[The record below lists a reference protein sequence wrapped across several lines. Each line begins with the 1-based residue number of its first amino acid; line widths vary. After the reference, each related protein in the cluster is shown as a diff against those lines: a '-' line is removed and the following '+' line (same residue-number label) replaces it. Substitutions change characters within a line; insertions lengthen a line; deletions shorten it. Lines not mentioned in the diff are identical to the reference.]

1 MDRKNIWNSATIEA
15 FTDKTITTFEDFE
28 AHLATCRSKGYT
40 EGNNELEVGLRS
52 IALPIFNRK
61 GETIAAMNIST
72 NMMKS
77 SEKQIAE
84 TLLPVLLE
92 GVKKL
97 NQRLDISASNRFSSD
112 LKSHTSNAKLKRIQQ
127 LTAGFSC

>member
-1 MDRKNIWNSATIEA
+1 MPQNELLRRVGSR
-15 FTDKTITTFEDFE
+15 
-28 AHLATCRSKGYT
+28 LATCRSKGYT

-52 IALPIFNRK
+52 IAVPIFNRK

-72 NMMKS
+72 NMMRS

-84 TLLPVLLE
+84 TLLPVLLK

-97 NQRLDISASNRFSSD
+97 NQQTGYQLAIDFLVV
-112 LKSHTSNAKLKRIQQ
+112 LKSHTFECKIKENPATYCWILLLISTLVTFGI
-127 LTAGFSC
+127 SH

>member
-1 MDRKNIWNSATIEA
+1 MPQNELLRRVGSR
-15 FTDKTITTFEDFE
+15 
-28 AHLATCRSKGYT
+28 LATCRSKGYT

-52 IALPIFNRK
+52 IAVPIFNRK

-72 NMMKS
+72 NMMRS

-84 TLLPVLLE
+84 TLLPVLLK

-97 NQRLDISASNRFSSD
+97 NQQTGYQLAIDFLVV
-112 LKSHTSNAKLKRIQQ
+112 LKIHT
-127 LTAGFSC
+127 F